1 MKHRISAG
9 VLVQDEGRLLTV
21 RHVKD
26 GAYDFWVAPGG
37 GVIGDESL
45 EDAARREAREETGI
59 EVEPLRLAYI
69 EELTQPGQRH
79 CKFWF
84 HARAVG
90 GRLSCD
96 TPEAREEHI
105 VETAW
110 LAPNEFEGKTMF
122 PSVLCER
129 YWQDVRHD
137 FATVVRL
144 PLRAMEFW

>member
-9 VLVQDEGRLLTV
+9 VLVQDEGRVLLV
-21 RHVKD
+21 RHVKR

-59 EVEPLRLAYI
+59 EVEPLRLACI
-69 EELTQPGQRH
+69 EELMQPGQRH

-96 TPEAREEHI
+96 TPEARAEHI
-105 VETAW
+105 AETAW
-110 LAPNEFEGKTMF
+110 LAPSELAGKTVF
-122 PSVLCER
+122 PSVLAER
-129 YWQDVRHD
+129 YWQDPERD
-137 FATVVRL
+137 SETVVRL
-144 PLRAMEFW
+144 PLRHMAFW